1 MCGNPENRQV
11 SSNRPLVVN
20 SLSAY
25 TVVDIAV
32 GGEHT
37 LALTSNHLVF
47 SWGSNSDGQVVN
59 IGVIFTSMLVYL
71 YIAKLVLKVEAIFAI
86 C

>member
-1 MCGNPENRQV
+1 MYHKTEGIKGILISVSIVFHILDRMCGNLENRQV
-11 SSNRPLVVN
+11 SSNRPQLVN

-25 TVVDIAV
+25 CVTDVAV

-47 SWGSNSDGQVVN
+47 SWGSNTDGQV
-59 IGVIFTSMLVYL
+59 GL
-71 YIAKLVLKVEAIFAI
+71 
-86 C
+86 